1 MNLDDYSVPMFDA
14 AIAEIQRR
22 TAIAELRM
30 QGGRQPGD
38 DAVVQVEQDD
48 DGAAA
53 AAPTMVQLPFDPM
66 LGSADRTMLFD
77 GEVTEL
83 ICLYETTPSSS
94 STALSATITTAWN
107 GNSMELTTSSSGVE
121 RPKRFVSESSTV

>member
-1 MNLDDYSVPMFDA
+1 MFDEA
-14 AIAEIQRR
+14 LEEIHRR
-22 TAIAELRM
+22 TVIFSGIFGFGAIAELRM
-30 QGGRQPGD
+30 QVGRQPGD

-48 DGAAA
+48 VYAA
-53 AAPTMVQLPFDPM
+53 TMVQLPFDPV
-66 LGSADRTMLFD
+66 LGSADRQMLFD

-107 GNSMELTTSSSGVE
+107 GNSMELTTTSSGVE